1 MSDDKRFRK
10 QSIVLESG
18 KEIIMEAKPLD
29 KIFRFNEPAYLI
41 FGSSG
46 AGKSTIA
53 MDLLHTFAGQCS
65 NIYYMTST
73 TESMQD
79 SSISVIPKCF
89 RREPNIENLINVW
102 EEIKSFTSTINVND
116 AQLFQLIKTA
126 YKGDANNMII
136 DIQQRKASIL
146 KEQIEFYKQHGK
158 DVMTSSKLGQND
170 ATAFMYETVIAI
182 INDYIANNGD
192 DVFSNEEMTL
202 IRSFHSKSTPRTL
215 FILDDITGQL
225 EAMSKS
231 NAKVL
236 YEGKLQR
243 EKDAIS
249 AIFTD
254 MLTRCRHYNALVC
267 IFLHTTV
274 PCISDKS
281 LLVNV
286 VFMNE
291 GAIDKVSGAR
301 TMPETTKNI
310 MKVAKEY
317 VFNSGYRYYFLYI
330 NSNEVEKTCVGKAS
344 LHDITEPLKLDT
356 LNRNYREAYEKIA
369 SGIDA
374 INIIAS
380 PSDNEDNQSEGEYYS
395 EDAEGFA

>member
-1 MSDDKRFRK
+1 MSEDKRFRK

-89 RREPNIENLINVW
+89 RREPDINNLINVW

-126 YKGDANNMII
+126 YKNDANNMII

-146 KEQIEFYKQHGK
+146 KEQIEFYKEHGK
-158 DVMTSSKLGQND
+158 DVMTASKLGQND

-182 INDYIANNGD
+182 INDYIKNHGD

-202 IRSFHSKSTPRTL
+202 VRSFHSKTTPRTL
-215 FILDDITGQL
+215 LILDDITGQL

-317 VFNSGYRYYFLYI
+317 VFNSGYKYYFLYI

-344 LHDITEPLKLDT
+344 LHDITEPLKLDA

-374 INIIAS
+374 VNIIAG
-380 PSDNEDNQSEGEYYS
+380 PSDNDEGEYYS
-395 EDAEGFA
+395 EDADGFA

>member
-1 MSDDKRFRK
+1 MSEDKRFRK

-18 KEIIMEAKPLD
+18 KEIVMEAKPLD

-65 NIYYMTST
+65 NIYYLTST

-89 RREPNIENLINVW
+89 RREPNIENIINVW
-102 EEIKSFTSTINVND
+102 EEIKAFTSTINVND
-116 AQLFQLIKTA
+116 SQLFQLIKTA
-126 YKGDANNMII
+126 YKDGASNMII
-136 DIQQRKASIL
+136 EIKQRKDAIL
-146 KEQIEFYKQHGK
+146 KEQIEFYKEHGK
-158 DVMTSSKLGQND
+158 DIMNASKLAQND

-182 INDYIANNGD
+182 VNDYISNNGD

-317 VFNSGYRYYFLYI
+317 VFNSGYKYYFLYI

-344 LHDITEPLKLDT
+344 LHDITEPLQLDS
-356 LNRNYREAYEKIA
+356 LNRKYREAYEKIA

-380 PSDNEDNQSEGEYYS
+380 PSDDGNNEDVEYYS

>member
-1 MSDDKRFRK
+1 MSEDKRFRK

-18 KEIIMEAKPLD
+18 KEIILEAKPLD

-89 RREPNIENLINVW
+89 RREPDINNLINVW

-116 AQLFQLIKTA
+116 SQLFQLIKTA
-126 YKGDANNMII
+126 YKNDANNMII

-146 KEQIEFYKQHGK
+146 KEQIEFYKEHGK
-158 DVMTSSKLGQND
+158 DVMTASKLGQND

-182 INDYIANNGD
+182 VNDYIKNNGD

-202 IRSFHSKSTPRTL
+202 VRSFHSKTTPRTL
-215 FILDDITGQL
+215 LILDDITGQL

-317 VFNSGYRYYFLYI
+317 VFNSGYKYYFLYI

-344 LHDITEPLKLDT
+344 LHDITEPLKLDA

-374 INIIAS
+374 VNIIAG
-380 PSDNEDNQSEGEYYS
+380 PSDNDEGEYYS

>member
-1 MSDDKRFRK
+1 MADDKRFRK

-158 DVMTSSKLGQND
+158 DVMTASKLGQND

-182 INDYIANNGD
+182 VNDYIKNNSD

-202 IRSFHSKSTPRTL
+202 IRSFHSKTTPRTL
-215 FILDDITGQL
+215 LILDDITGQL

-231 NAKVL
+231 TCF
-236 YEGKLQR
+236 
-243 EKDAIS
+243 I
-249 AIFTD
+249 
-254 MLTRCRHYNALVC
+254 RH
-267 IFLHTTV
+267 
-274 PCISDKS
+274 
-281 LLVNV
+281 
-286 VFMNE
+286 FM
-291 GAIDKVSGAR
+291 
-301 TMPETTKNI
+301 
-310 MKVAKEY
+310 
-317 VFNSGYRYYFLYI
+317 
-330 NSNEVEKTCVGKAS
+330 
-344 LHDITEPLKLDT
+344 
-356 LNRNYREAYEKIA
+356 
-369 SGIDA
+369 
-374 INIIAS
+374 
-380 PSDNEDNQSEGEYYS
+380 
-395 EDAEGFA
+395 

>member
-158 DVMTSSKLGQND
+158 DVMTASKLGQND

-182 INDYIANNGD
+182 VNDYIKNHGD

-202 IRSFHSKSTPRTL
+202 IRSFHSKTTPRTL
-215 FILDDITGQL
+215 LILDDITGQL

-317 VFNSGYRYYFLYI
+317 VFNSGYKYYFLYI

-344 LHDITEPLKLDT
+344 LHDITEPLKLDA

-374 INIIAS
+374 INIIAG
-380 PSDNEDNQSEGEYYS
+380 PSDDSGEYYS

>member
-89 RREPNIENLINVW
+89 RREPDINNLINVW

-126 YKGDANNMII
+126 YKNDANNMII

-146 KEQIEFYKQHGK
+146 KEQIEFYKEHGK
-158 DVMTSSKLGQND
+158 DVMTASKLGQND

-182 INDYIANNGD
+182 VNDYIKNNGD

-202 IRSFHSKSTPRTL
+202 VRSFHSKTTPRTL
-215 FILDDITGQL
+215 LILDDITGQL

-317 VFNSGYRYYFLYI
+317 VFNSGYKYYFLYI

-344 LHDITEPLKLDT
+344 LHDITEPLKLDA

-374 INIIAS
+374 VNIIAG
-380 PSDNEDNQSEGEYYS
+380 PSDNDEGEYYS

>member
-1 MSDDKRFRK
+1 MTDDKRFRK

-89 RREPNIENLINVW
+89 RREPDINNLINVW

-126 YKGDANNMII
+126 YKNDANSMII

-146 KEQIEFYKQHGK
+146 KEQIEFYKEHGK
-158 DVMTSSKLGQND
+158 DVMTASKLGQND

-182 INDYIANNGD
+182 INDYIKNNGD

-202 IRSFHSKSTPRTL
+202 VRSFHSKTTPRTL
-215 FILDDITGQL
+215 LILDDITGQL

-317 VFNSGYRYYFLYI
+317 VFNSGYKYYFLYI

-344 LHDITEPLKLDT
+344 LHDITEPLKLDA

-374 INIIAS
+374 VNIIAS
-380 PSDNEDNQSEGEYYS
+380 PSDNDEGEYYS

>member
-1 MSDDKRFRK
+1 MTDDKRFRK

-89 RREPNIENLINVW
+89 RREPDINNLINVW

-126 YKGDANNMII
+126 YKNDANNMII

-146 KEQIEFYKQHGK
+146 KEQIDFYKEHGK
-158 DVMTSSKLGQND
+158 DVMTASKLGQND

-182 INDYIANNGD
+182 INDYIKNNGD

-202 IRSFHSKSTPRTL
+202 VRSFHSKSTPRTL
-215 FILDDITGQL
+215 LILDDITGQL

-317 VFNSGYRYYFLYI
+317 VFNSGYKYYFLYI

-344 LHDITEPLKLDT
+344 LHDITEPLKLDA

-374 INIIAS
+374 INIIAG
-380 PSDNEDNQSEGEYYS
+380 PSDGDEEYYS

>member
-1 MSDDKRFRK
+1 
-10 QSIVLESG
+10 V
-18 KEIIMEAKPLD
+18 A
-29 KIFRFNEPAYLI
+29 A
-41 FGSSG
+41 
-46 AGKSTIA
+46 
-53 MDLLHTFAGQCS
+53 
-65 NIYYMTST
+65 
-73 TESMQD
+73 
-79 SSISVIPKCF
+79 
-89 RREPNIENLINVW
+89 
-102 EEIKSFTSTINVND
+102 
-116 AQLFQLIKTA
+116 
-126 YKGDANNMII
+126 
-136 DIQQRKASIL
+136 
-146 KEQIEFYKQHGK
+146 
-158 DVMTSSKLGQND
+158 SKLGQND
-170 ATAFMYETVIAI
+170 ATAFMYETVIAV
-182 INDYIANNGD
+182 INDYIKNNGD
-192 DVFSNEEMTL
+192 DVFSNEEMTF

-215 FILDDITGQL
+215 LILDDITGQL

-317 VFNSGYRYYFLYI
+317 VFNSGYKYYFLYI

-344 LHDITEPLKLDT
+344 LHDITEPLKLDA

-380 PSDNEDNQSEGEYYS
+380 PSDNDEDGDEYYS

>member
-18 KEIIMEAKPLD
+18 KEIIMEAKPID

-126 YKGDANNMII
+126 YKGDANSMII

-158 DVMTSSKLGQND
+158 DVMTASKLGQND

-182 INDYIANNGD
+182 VNDYIKNNGD

-286 VFMNE
+286 IFMNE

-344 LHDITEPLKLDT
+344 LHDITEPLKLDA

-380 PSDNEDNQSEGEYYS
+380 PSDNGEDGDEYYS

>member
-89 RREPNIENLINVW
+89 RREPDINNLINVW

-126 YKGDANNMII
+126 YKNDANNMII

-146 KEQIEFYKQHGK
+146 KEQIEFYKEHGK
-158 DVMTSSKLGQND
+158 DVMTASKLGQND

-182 INDYIANNGD
+182 INDYIKNNGD

-202 IRSFHSKSTPRTL
+202 VRSFHSKTTPRTL
-215 FILDDITGQL
+215 LILDDITGQL

-317 VFNSGYRYYFLYI
+317 VFNSGYKYYFLYI

-374 INIIAS
+374 VNIIAG
-380 PSDNEDNQSEGEYYS
+380 PSDNEEGEYYS

>member
-18 KEIIMEAKPLD
+18 KEIVMEAKPLD
-29 KIFRFNEPAYLI
+29 RIFRFNEPAYLI

-89 RREPNIENLINVW
+89 RRDPNIENLINVW

-126 YKGDANNMII
+126 YKNDANNMII

-146 KEQIEFYKQHGK
+146 KEQIEFYKEHGK
-158 DVMTSSKLGQND
+158 DVMTASKLGQND

-182 INDYIANNGD
+182 INDYIKNNGD

-202 IRSFHSKSTPRTL
+202 VRSFHSKTTPRTL
-215 FILDDITGQL
+215 LILDDITGQL

-231 NAKVL
+231 NTKVL

-317 VFNSGYRYYFLYI
+317 VFNSGYKYYFLYI

-344 LHDITEPLKLDT
+344 LHDITEPLKLDA

-374 INIIAS
+374 INIIAG
-380 PSDNEDNQSEGEYYS
+380 PSDDGEEYYS

>member
-18 KEIIMEAKPLD
+18 KEIVMEAKPLD
-29 KIFRFNEPAYLI
+29 KIFRFNEPAYLV

-126 YKGDANNMII
+126 YKNDANNMII

-146 KEQIEFYKQHGK
+146 KEQIEFYKEHGK
-158 DVMTSSKLGQND
+158 DVMTASKLAQND

-182 INDYIANNGD
+182 VNDYIKNNGD
-192 DVFSNEEMTL
+192 DVFSNGEMTL
-202 IRSFHSKSTPRTL
+202 IRSFHSKTTPRTL
-215 FILDDITGQL
+215 LILDDITGQL

-231 NAKVL
+231 NAKTF

-317 VFNSGYRYYFLYI
+317 VFNSGYKYYFLYI

-344 LHDITEPLKLDT
+344 LHDITEPLKLDA

-374 INIIAS
+374 VNIIAS
-380 PSDNEDNQSEGEYYS
+380 PSDNDEGEYYS

>member
-89 RREPNIENLINVW
+89 RREPDINNLINVW

-126 YKGDANNMII
+126 YKNDANNMII

-146 KEQIEFYKQHGK
+146 KEQIEFYKEHGK
-158 DVMTSSKLGQND
+158 DVMTASKLGQND

-182 INDYIANNGD
+182 INDYIKNNGD

-202 IRSFHSKSTPRTL
+202 VRSFHSKSTPRTL
-215 FILDDITGQL
+215 LILDDITGQL

-317 VFNSGYRYYFLYI
+317 VFNSGYKYYFLYI

-344 LHDITEPLKLDT
+344 LHDITEPLKLDA

-374 INIIAS
+374 VNIIAG
-380 PSDNEDNQSEGEYYS
+380 PSDNDEGEYYS

>member
-18 KEIIMEAKPLD
+18 KEIVMEAKPLD

-89 RREPNIENLINVW
+89 RREPDINNLINVW

-126 YKGDANNMII
+126 YKNDANNMII

-146 KEQIEFYKQHGK
+146 KEQIEFYKEHGK
-158 DVMTSSKLGQND
+158 DVMTASKLGQND

-182 INDYIANNGD
+182 INDYIKNNGD

-202 IRSFHSKSTPRTL
+202 VRSFHSKTTPRTL
-215 FILDDITGQL
+215 LILDDITGQL

-317 VFNSGYRYYFLYI
+317 VFNSGYKYYFLYI

-344 LHDITEPLKLDT
+344 LHDITEPLKLDA

-374 INIIAS
+374 VNIIAG
-380 PSDNEDNQSEGEYYS
+380 PSDNDEGEYYS

>member
-89 RREPNIENLINVW
+89 RREPDINNLINVW

-126 YKGDANNMII
+126 YKNDANNMII

-146 KEQIEFYKQHGK
+146 KEQIEFYKEHGK
-158 DVMTSSKLGQND
+158 DVMTASKLGQND

-182 INDYIANNGD
+182 INDYIKNNGD

-202 IRSFHSKSTPRTL
+202 VRSFHSKTTPRTL
-215 FILDDITGQL
+215 LILDDITGQL

-317 VFNSGYRYYFLYI
+317 VFNSGYKYYFLYI

-344 LHDITEPLKLDT
+344 LHDITEPLKLDA

-374 INIIAS
+374 VNIIAG
-380 PSDNEDNQSEGEYYS
+380 PSDNDEGEYYS

>member
-89 RREPNIENLINVW
+89 RREPDINNLINVW

-116 AQLFQLIKTA
+116 SQLFQLIKTA
-126 YKGDANNMII
+126 YKNDANNMII

-146 KEQIEFYKQHGK
+146 KEQIEFYKEHGK
-158 DVMTSSKLGQND
+158 DVMTASKLGQND

-182 INDYIANNGD
+182 INDYIKNNGD

-202 IRSFHSKSTPRTL
+202 VRSFHSKTTPRTL
-215 FILDDITGQL
+215 LILDDITGQL

-317 VFNSGYRYYFLYI
+317 VFNSGYKYYFLYI

-344 LHDITEPLKLDT
+344 LHDITEPLKLDA

-374 INIIAS
+374 VNIIAG
-380 PSDNEDNQSEGEYYS
+380 PSDNDEGEYYS

>member
-1 MSDDKRFRK
+1 
-10 QSIVLESG
+10 
-18 KEIIMEAKPLD
+18 MEAKPLD

-89 RREPNIENLINVW
+89 RREPSIENLINVW

-126 YKGDANNMII
+126 YKNDANNMII
-136 DIQQRKASIL
+136 EIQQRKASIL
-146 KEQIEFYKQHGK
+146 KEQIEFYKQHCK
-158 DVMTSSKLGQND
+158 DVMTASKLGQND

-182 INDYIANNGD
+182 INDYIKNNGD

-202 IRSFHSKSTPRTL
+202 VRSFHSKSTPRTL
-215 FILDDITGQL
+215 LILDDITGQL

-231 NAKVL
+231 NSKVV
-236 YEGKLQR
+236 YEGKVQR

-317 VFNSGYRYYFLYI
+317 VFNSGYKYYFLYI

-374 INIIAS
+374 VNIIAG
-380 PSDNEDNQSEGEYYS
+380 PSDNGEDEYYS

>member
-1 MSDDKRFRK
+1 MADDKRFRK

-89 RREPNIENLINVW
+89 RREPDINNLINVW

-126 YKGDANNMII
+126 YKNDANSMII

-146 KEQIEFYKQHGK
+146 KEQIEFYKEHGK
-158 DVMTSSKLGQND
+158 DVMTASKLGQND

-182 INDYIANNGD
+182 INDYIKNNGD

-202 IRSFHSKSTPRTL
+202 VRSFHSKTTPRTL
-215 FILDDITGQL
+215 LILDDITGQL

-231 NAKVL
+231 NAKVM

-317 VFNSGYRYYFLYI
+317 VFNSGYKYYFLYI

-374 INIIAS
+374 VNIIAS
-380 PSDNEDNQSEGEYYS
+380 PSDNDEDEYYS
-395 EDAEGFA
+395 EDADGFA